1 MMRSVLFG
9 LFMLPI
15 LGWSQSL
22 TLEQCQE
29 QARLNYPLVKQR
41 SLITQSRDFTL
52 ANARSGYLPQVTL
65 NGQATYQ
72 SDVTSVPV
80 SVPGFSIEPL
90 SKDQYKVFADISQT
104 LYDGGAISRQSQLQE
119 LGAKVEE
126 QQLDVELYK
135 LEERINQIYF
145 GVLLIDEQLKQL
157 ALVEK
162 DIRESLSRVNAAIEH
177 GIAFKSN
184 ATVLQA
190 ELLKVQQKNIELDAM
205 RGAFLEMLGAFL
217 NTQLG
222 ESTALLKPQVA
233 SAPTDP
239 TINRPELALFNAQSQ
254 LLDAQFRF
262 SGVRNLPKVGLFL
275 QAGYGKPALNL
286 LENSFNTYYLGGIR
300 FTWGLGGFYNQKR
313 DQQINTLNH
322 QKLEVQ
328 RETFLFNTRQALTQ
342 GQNEIQKLQK
352 LLDVD
357 NEIIALRKQ
366 VKQTAQA
373 QLDNGVITSNDYL
386 RELNAED
393 QAVQNKLLHE
403 TQLLM
408 AIYNFQYNSGN

>member
-1 MMRSVLFG
+1 MRHAFIG
-9 LFMLPI
+9 LLLLPMI
-15 LGWSQSL
+15 SWSQSL
-22 TLEQCQE
+22 TLEQCQQ
-29 QARLNYPLVKQR
+29 QARLHYPLIKQR
-41 SLITQSRDFTL
+41 ELITQSRDFTL

-80 SVPGFSIEPL
+80 SVPGLSIESL

-104 LYDGGAISRQSQLQE
+104 LYDGGAINRQGQLQE

-162 DIRESLSRVNAAIEH
+162 DIRESLSRVHAAIDH

-190 ELLKVQQKNIELDAM
+190 ELLKVQQKHIELDAM
-205 RGAFLEMLGAFL
+205 RAAFLEMLGAFV
-217 NTQLG
+217 NAPLG
-222 ESTALLKPQVA
+222 ESTTLTKPEMTG
-233 SAPTDP
+233 APADP
-239 TINRPELALFNAQSQ
+239 AINRPELTLFNAQSEF
-254 LLDAQFRF
+254 LDAQFRF
-262 SGVRNLPKVGLFL
+262 SGVRNLPKIGLFL

-286 LENSFNTYYLGGIR
+286 LENRFDTYYLGGIR
-300 FTWGLGGFYNQKR
+300 FTWGLGGLYNQKR
-313 DQQINTLNH
+313 EQQLNTLNH

-328 RETFLFNTRQALTQ
+328 RETFLFNTRLALTQ
-342 GQNEIQKLQK
+342 GQKEIEKLQQ
-352 LLDVD
+352 LLEVD
-357 NEIIALRKQ
+357 ANIIELRRQ
-366 VKQTAQA
+366 VKETAQT
-373 QLDNGVITSNDYL
+373 QLENGVITSNDYL

-393 QAVQNKLLHE
+393 LAVQNKLLHE

-408 AIYNFQYNSGN
+408 AIYNYRYNSGN